1 MHDEYA
7 IYVSRRLD
15 HWHQRRTIISKL
27 KKMNGQDPGLSVK
40 LFKRFTVTLSSILV
54 PLPINAVKISSIW
67 PDYSVL
73 SVMKVV
79 MYKTIY
85 VINIIIYMCS
95 QHSNVL

>member
-7 IYVSRRLD
+7 TYVSRRLD

-27 KKMNGQDPGLSVK
+27 KKTNGQYADLSVK

-67 PDYSVL
+67 SDYSVL
-73 SVMKVV
+73 SVMKAKPLL
-79 MYKTIY
+79 MHTIISK
-85 VINIIIYMCS
+85 VSLTIIYM
-95 QHSNVL
+95 